1 MKNIETK
8 YQSLKLYNEKGE
20 LTHQFWIS
28 SPLGF
33 NCEVGLDDRGNE
45 LTYCFNGH
53 YYIRSKRVTKKVFE
67 SFIY

>member
-20 LTHQFWIS
+20 LTHQFWIK

-33 NCEVGLDDRGNE
+33 EVGLTLDDRGNE
-45 LTYCFNGH
+45 LTYCFNER

-67 SFIY
+67 AFIY